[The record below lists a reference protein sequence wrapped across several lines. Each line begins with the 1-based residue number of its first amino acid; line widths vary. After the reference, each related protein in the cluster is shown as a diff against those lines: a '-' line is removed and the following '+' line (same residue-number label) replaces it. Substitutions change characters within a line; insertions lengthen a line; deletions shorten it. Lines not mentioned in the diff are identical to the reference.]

1 MALLSGKRLMRS
13 VAYIPIEDISPA
25 PMQPRVNFDEDD
37 LEELAA
43 SISRHGVLQ
52 PLTVRIKGRLFE
64 LIAGERRL
72 RASKM
77 AGLSEVPCI
86 IMDVDMEK
94 SGIIALIE
102 NIQRSDF
109 DFVEEAKGISHLI
122 RLFGMSQDEAAKTL
136 GKSQSAVAN
145 KLRILKLPPDILN
158 TLRSAKLS
166 ERHARAL
173 LRLDTVAS
181 QRDAL
186 DFIID
191 QRMNVAQTEE
201 YIDKITLTPLS
212 AEPESPQKGK
222 SIFIMKDLRLF
233 FNTINHSVD
242 LIRQSGI
249 GAELIHDENDE
260 DYVLTITIPKSKKP
274 HLE

>member
-1 MALLSGKRLMRS
+1 MSIVSGKRLMRS

-25 PMQPRVNFDEDD
+25 PMQPRVSFDEEG

-52 PLTVRIKGRLFE
+52 PLTVRIKGRHFE

-109 DFVEEAKGISHLI
+109 DFVEEAKGINRLI
-122 RLFGMSQDEAAKTL
+122 RLFDMSQDEAAKTL

-145 KLRILKLPPDILN
+145 KLRILKLPPDVLN
-158 TLRSAKLS
+158 TLRTAKLS

-173 LRLDTVAS
+173 LRLDTVSA

-201 YIDKITLTPLS
+201 YIDRLTQTQAKAAPEEPL
-212 AEPESPQKGK
+212 KRK
-222 SIFIMKDLRLF
+222 SVFVMKDLRLF

-242 LIRQSGI
+242 LVRQSGI
-249 GAELIHDENDE
+249 NAELLHDENDE
-260 DYVLTITIPKSKKP
+260 DYVLTIIIPKNKKP

>member
-1 MALLSGKRLMRS
+1 MAIVSGKRLMRS

-25 PMQPRVNFDEDD
+25 PMQPRVSFDEEG

-52 PLTVRIKGRLFE
+52 PLTVRIKGRHFE

-109 DFVEEAKGISHLI
+109 DFVEEAKGINRLI

-145 KLRILKLPPDILN
+145 KLRILKLPPDVLN
-158 TLRSAKLS
+158 ALRTAKLS

-173 LRLDTVAS
+173 LRLDTVSA

-191 QRMNVAQTEE
+191 QRMNVSQTEE
-201 YIDKITLTPLS
+201 YIDKLTQTQVKAVTEGPL
-212 AEPESPQKGK
+212 KGK
-222 SIFIMKDLRLF
+222 SVFVMKDLRLF

-242 LIRQSGI
+242 LVRQSGI
-249 GAELIHDENDE
+249 NAELLHDENDE
-260 DYVLTITIPKSKKP
+260 DYVLTIIIPKNKKP